1 MFRVGVVATD
11 ASGTNGGSFTFQ
23 DELVR
28 TLFNETNNS
37 DINWVVITP
46 PGGIVNQLGLTSTSI
61 QSVELSLDARAHKF
75 GLCRKWLASL
85 TNSLLKGSHFKNRAQ
100 RRSEYFENQ
109 LSFLQLDMIWYLGP
123 HPYTQEI
130 PYALTVWD
138 IQHRLQPWFPEVSSN
153 GVWMLRELGTAS
165 FIQRATIIVTGNMV
179 GAHQISSTY
188 SIPMD
193 RILVNALP
201 APSDAIIYKENPKSS
216 EDIRK
221 WREEVGAFILY
232 PAQFWPH
239 KNHKVLLEAISIS
252 VSDGDF
258 MPKLVLTGSDKGNL
272 DYMNALIKDLKIDN
286 CVINLGFVSRQ
297 DLLYLYTEANALV
310 FPSMF
315 GPDNIPPLEAMAVG
329 CPVLVSDDPGM
340 REQLG
345 SSAIYVSPTSP
356 LDWANAIREVH
367 REPKLRQTLVMA
379 GIEKINACNSGEYIK
394 TVRQRMLEFKQIR
407 ETWLR

>member
-1 MFRVGVVATD
+1 MD
-11 ASGTNGGSFTFQ
+11 ASGENGGSFTFQ
-23 DELVR
+23 DEIVR
-28 TLFNETNNS
+28 TLFNDTNES
-37 DINWVVITP
+37 DIDWVVITP
-46 PGGIVNQLGLTSTSI
+46 PGGIVNQLELTSASI
-61 QSVELSLDARAHKF
+61 QSVELSLHARNHKF
-75 GLCRKWLASL
+75 GLIRKWLTSL
-85 TNSLLKGSHFKNRAQ
+85 TSSLLKGSHFKSRAQ

-109 LSFLQLDMIWYLGP
+109 LGFLQLDMIWYLGP

-153 GVWMLRELGTAS
+153 GVWMLRELGTTS
-165 FIQRATIIVTGNMV
+165 FIQRATIIVTGNIV
-179 GAHQISSTY
+179 GANQISSAY
-188 SIPMD
+188 SIPTD

-201 APSDAIIYKENPKSS
+201 VPSDAITYKENPKSS

-221 WREEVGAFILY
+221 WREEVGDFILY

-239 KNHKVLLEAISIS
+239 KNHKVLLDAIAIL

-258 MPKLVLTGSDKGNL
+258 MPKLVLTGSDKGNF
-272 DYMNALIKDLKIDN
+272 DYINALVNDLEIDN
-286 CVINLGFVSRQ
+286 YVINLGFISRQ

-315 GPDNIPPLEAMAVG
+315 GPDNIPPLEAMAVA

-345 SSAIYVSPTSP
+345 SAAIYLSPTNP
-356 LDWANAIREVH
+356 VEWENAINDLQQN
-367 REPKLRQTLVMA
+367 PKLRQALVMA
-379 GIEKINACNSGEYIK
+379 GHERVNACNSVEYIE
-394 TVRQRMLEFKQIR
+394 TIRERILEFKKIR

>member
-37 DINWVVITP
+37 GINWVVITP
-46 PGGIVNQLGLTSTSI
+46 PGGIVNQLGLTSFSI
-61 QSVELSLDARAHKF
+61 ESVELSLDARAHKF
-75 GLCRKWLASL
+75 GLSRKWLTSL
-85 TNSLLKGSHFKNRAQ
+85 TRSLLKGSHFKNRAQ

-109 LSFLQLDMIWYLGP
+109 LSFLQLDMVWYLGP

-138 IQHRLQPWFPEVSSN
+138 IQHRLQPWFPEVSNN
-153 GVWMLRELGTAS
+153 GAWMLRELGTTS

-179 GAHQISSTY
+179 GAKQISSAY
-188 SIPMD
+188 SISMD

-201 APSDAIIYKENPKSS
+201 VPSDAITYKANPKSS
-216 EDIRK
+216 ENIRK
-221 WREEVGAFILY
+221 WREEVGDFVLY

-239 KNHKVLLEAISIS
+239 KNHKVLLEAIAILVSSGDSI
-252 VSDGDF
+252 
-258 MPKLVLTGSDKGNL
+258 PKLVLTGSDKGNL
-272 DYMNALIKDLKIDN
+272 DYINALIKDLKIEN
-286 CVINLGFVSRQ
+286 YVINLGFISRQ
-297 DLLYLYTEANALV
+297 DLLYLYTEASALV
-310 FPSMF
+310 FPSLF

-329 CPVLVSDDPGM
+329 CPVLVSDDLGM

-345 SSAIYVSPTSP
+345 TAAMYLSPTSP
-356 LDWANAIREVH
+356 HDWANAISELQRT
-367 REPKLRQTLVMA
+367 PKLRQTLVMA
-379 GIEKINACNSGEYIK
+379 GIERVKACSPDKYIETVQGKI
-394 TVRQRMLEFKQIR
+394 LDFKLIR
-407 ETWLR
+407 GTWHH

>member
-1 MFRVGVVATD
+1 
-11 ASGTNGGSFTFQ
+11 
-23 DELVR
+23 
-28 TLFNETNNS
+28 
-37 DINWVVITP
+37 
-46 PGGIVNQLGLTSTSI
+46 
-61 QSVELSLDARAHKF
+61 
-75 GLCRKWLASL
+75 
-85 TNSLLKGSHFKNRAQ
+85 
-100 RRSEYFENQ
+100 
-109 LSFLQLDMIWYLGP
+109 MIWYLGP

-153 GVWMLRELGTAS
+153 GMWVLRELSTTS

-179 GAHQISSTY
+179 GVQQISSAY

-201 APSDAIIYKENPKSS
+201 VPSDAISYKGNPKSS
-216 EDIRK
+216 EEIRN
-221 WREEVGAFILY
+221 WREEVGDFVLY

-239 KNHKVLLEAISIS
+239 KNHKVLLETISIL
-252 VSDGDF
+252 VSNGDLI
-258 MPKLVLTGSDKGNL
+258 PKLVFTGSDKGNL
-272 DYMNALIKDLKIDN
+272 DYINALIKDLKIEN
-286 CVINLGFVSRQ
+286 YVINLGFISRQ

-345 SSAIYVSPTSP
+345 SAAIYVSPTSP

-367 REPKLRQTLVMA
+367 REPKLRETLVKA
-379 GIEKINACNSGEYIK
+379 GIERVNDCTSAEYIE
-394 TVRQRMLEFKQIR
+394 TVRERILEFKKIR
-407 ETWLR
+407 ETWLC